1 MLYLFDPNINIIFT
15 KLPNT
20 NKIRLCK
27 CKCYNIELHN
37 NEISKSSL
45 RNFSLC
51 KTWITYAELQRKVHL
66 TYPVTD
72 MVRIEI
78 GPILSIRTAW
88 STNFDNICRKSNM
101 KHVIARMEQSTV
113 YLVALEDLVTNKLS
127 FEELSQHLFQVFHDK
142 MTHQIYRNQMAFSE
156 NTPDHLLESKP
167 KYQYYVDLFQNVSS
181 PLSQNYSSLIQ
192 QVNQDFGLS
201 LELSDLDFIQEN
213 ILQWNNPLF
222 TILDLAQSNSEHCRH
237 HFFNG
242 KIIKDGIPTLGT
254 CAGLIL
260 LSKEVVD
267 GNTSLN
273 ILESVVERNAYG
285 RQNQSFEGLVEFN
298 TNKELYCFIRAPKI
312 LNISS
317 NVEKICFIGDEIV
330 GIKQD
335 NVVGLTF
342 HPELTN
348 DEYYLKW
355 LKSFLKEGINVRS
368 F

>member
-1 MLYLFDPNINIIFT
+1 MI
-15 KLPNT
+15 
-20 NKIRLCK
+20 KIQ
-27 CKCYNIELHN
+27 E
-37 NEISKSSL
+37 S
-45 RNFSLC
+45 
-51 KTWITYAELQRKVHL
+51 
-66 TYPVTD
+66 
-72 MVRIEI
+72 
-78 GPILSIRTAW
+78 
-88 STNFDNICRKSNM
+88 
-101 KHVIARMEQSTV
+101 
-113 YLVALEDLVTNKLS
+113 NKL
-127 FEELSQHLFQVFHDK
+127 
-142 MTHQIYRNQMAFSE
+142 
-156 NTPDHLLESKP
+156 
-167 KYQYYVDLFQNVSS
+167 
-181 PLSQNYSSLIQ
+181 
-192 QVNQDFGLS
+192 
-201 LELSDLDFIQEN
+201 
-213 ILQWNNPLF
+213 
-222 TILDLAQSNSEHCRH
+222 
-237 HFFNG
+237 FNHIK

-298 TNKELYCFIRAPKI
+298 NNKELYCFIRAPKI